1 VHPQLSFVEDMRI
14 EFRQTLALHERLFAD
29 CEAQLLPCPAE
40 PRRLFEEMIEAASAL
55 GIDQQVL
62 QVWRDALA
70 DAAYRQVIP
79 VILNLQA
86 TELDPQWLYD
96 VAELADSS
104 GVAYVVNFSVNCTDA
119 STEPASV
126 QELDALYAEFT
137 TESPYFASLAM
148 AAAACTG
155 WPATRDPVPLP
166 VATEAPP
173 LLVIGGVADLRTPF
187 AYAEA
192 MTDALGNATLLT
204 SNHYGHGA
212 TPLGNECV
220 NQAVR
225 GFLIDGALPQYGAE
239 CF

>member
-1 VHPQLSFVEDMRI
+1 
-14 EFRQTLALHERLFAD
+14 
-29 CEAQLLPCPAE
+29 
-40 PRRLFEEMIEAASAL
+40 MIEAAAAL
-55 GIDQQVL
+55 GIDHEVL

-70 DAAYRQVIP
+70 DGAYREIIP
-79 VILNLQA
+79 VLLELQA
-86 TELDPQWLYD
+86 TSPEPEWLYE

-104 GVAYVVNFSVNCTDA
+104 GVGYVVNFSVNCSDA
-119 STEPASV
+119 INEPASV
-126 QELDALYAEFT
+126 QELDALYAEFM

-155 WPATRDPVPLP
+155 WPATRDPVPVP

-173 LLVIGGVADLRTPF
+173 LLVIGGAEDLRTPF

-192 MTDALGNATLLT
+192 MTAALGNATLLT

-220 NQAVR
+220 IGAVR
-225 GFLIDGALPQYGAE
+225 SFFVDGVLPAFGAE